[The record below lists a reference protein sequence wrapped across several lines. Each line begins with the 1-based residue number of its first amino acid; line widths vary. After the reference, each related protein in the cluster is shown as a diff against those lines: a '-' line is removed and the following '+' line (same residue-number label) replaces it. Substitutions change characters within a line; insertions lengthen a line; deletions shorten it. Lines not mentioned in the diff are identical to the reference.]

1 MDDGHVCN
9 GWVADIRQCSQVVSM
24 SRWKVAGVYV
34 AIWSIG
40 ALIMLGLLVAE
51 VLPVGVGW
59 LCILLLWLWTAIN
72 LVQVARGKRR
82 HLWS

>member
-1 MDDGHVCN
+1 
-9 GWVADIRQCSQVVSM
+9 M
-24 SRWKVAGVYV
+24 SKWKAAGVYV
-34 AIWSIG
+34 ALWSIG

-51 VLPVGVGW
+51 VLPAGVGW